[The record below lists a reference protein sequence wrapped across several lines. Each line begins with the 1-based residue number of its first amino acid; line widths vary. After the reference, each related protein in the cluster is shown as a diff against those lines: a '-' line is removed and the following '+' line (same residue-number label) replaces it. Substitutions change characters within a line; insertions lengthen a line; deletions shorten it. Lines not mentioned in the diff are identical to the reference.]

1 MPIYDRS
8 IDSSGFQPITTASS
22 AENYGLSNALIDAG
36 LGIGLESL
44 GMGLMGV
51 PGMFGGTPVMG
62 LIPGVSPGGSG
73 STARQLYD
81 GMRNVGRG
89 NFIPAGPVQTFA
101 NPLHADAFRA
111 GIYPDNLAP
120 GTPVRQINA
129 ADTNKRVRRAMGG
142 RKASPLNIL
151 GGLYADSGLQTKANM
166 GLANRLGLGIGLKA
180 AGSAWIFADMFSL
193 GFSAA
198 SAAIQ
203 GIETMSYER
212 RARIQSEGG
221 MSADLGEGF
230 ADTRASFTQR
240 QRAMQAIHNSQ
251 MNTRAAMGNEAT
263 FMHG

>member
-8 IDSSGFQPITTASS
+8 IDSSGFQPITTATS

-51 PGMFGGTPVMG
+51 PGMSGGRPLLG
-62 LIPGVSPGGSG
+62 LFPGVIGPGVDIR
-73 STARQLYD
+73 A
-81 GMRNVGRG
+81 GMTTQRALANAMKANINVGSSLSHWTQKFTG
-89 NFIPAGPVQTFA
+89 KVHPSFVG
-101 NPLHADAFRA
+101 
-111 GIYPDNLAP
+111 Y
-120 GTPVRQINA
+120 A
-129 ADTNKRVRRAMGG
+129 AQEALEHRLSSSALETSLNSFHKVKNSPMGMLGLMTNKEFAGDKTIR
-142 RKASPLNIL
+142 SL
-151 GGLYADSGLQTKANM
+151 G
-166 GLANRLGLGIGLKA
+166 NRLGVGIGLKA

-198 SAAIQ
+198 SSAIQ
-203 GIETMSYER
+203 GIESFSYER

-221 MSADLGEGF
+221 LSADLGEGF